1 MFGKSSSRQ
10 APGKNP
16 AVATSI
22 RPKLR
27 FKIIAKNCI
36 RFNLPAATGEPCDAR
51 RRCGAGREG
60 AHCRRIS
67 RRQPVPDLG
76 PAPGSRIW
84 LGMGAASPT
93 RACTRGCCLAR
104 NRGERDVMSR
114 VFAAVVVLLMGFWP
128 GSASA
133 QSDCMPYCD
142 FNHDYGPRDFTW
154 AQPGGYGP
162 QHFIY
167 VRPGLF
173 LHPACG
179 PSGYCSPYLL
189 SSSHR
194 SGVRITIRRL
204 GRPVPTRP

>member
-10 APGKNP
+10 APGLKP
-16 AVATSI
+16 GRSDKYLAETSI
-22 RPKLR
+22 RR
-27 FKIIAKNCI
+27 IIAKNCI
-36 RFNLPAATGEPCDAR
+36 RFNLPAATGAPRDAR
-51 RRCGAGREG
+51 PRCGACREE
-60 AHCRRIS
+60 ANCRRMS
-67 RRQPVPDLG
+67 RRRPVPDL
-76 PAPGSRIW
+76 
-84 LGMGAASPT
+84 
-93 RACTRGCCLAR
+93 AR
-104 NRGERDVMSR
+104 NGRRFAGQGMRKRGLPSSATEAKGDVMSR
-114 VFAAVVVLLMGFWP
+114 FCAAAVVLLMGFWP

-133 QSDCMPYCD
+133 QPNCVPYCD

-162 QHFIY
+162 QQFIY

-194 SGVRITIRRL
+194 SGVRVTIRRL
-204 GRPVPTRP
+204 GRPVPIRP